1 LGCKCCGEN
10 GEFDRS
16 CGETGSKTCSK
27 THSAGSKWCG

>member
-16 CGETGSKTCSK
+16 GSETGSE
-27 THSAGSKWCG
+27 THSAGSRVCG